1 MWWYTSK
8 KSVGRVKNTFFTRKF
23 VMHNRT
29 KVNEVHL
36 AEMRSVMGKRKD
48 VKLEDIAREL
58 GISIVSVSNVL
69 NGRKGVS
76 EGLRQKV
83 LEKARE
89 LGYKMADSARFRE
102 EESWCIGIIVAERY
116 IKEYPSFYMEVY
128 RQIAGILT
136 RRGNQTVLEVVDED
150 REKLRYSRPPFAD
163 IDLQGV
169 IMVGEMHP
177 EYIEKLKKATDVPV
191 VCVDF
196 YRTEGDVDY
205 IATDSFHGMQLVT
218 QKLIDYGH
226 KKIGFVGTVHA
237 TSSIMDRYMGYCK
250 ALQINGLREH
260 EEWVIDDREKD
271 GYGYLLDFV
280 LPAVLPT
287 AFVCNCDKCAY
298 ILIDKL
304 RRRGIRVPEDISVAG
319 FDYFYQG
326 TGKEPELLT
335 YESDWKAMAQVSVN
349 TLLKRIMGKKPP
361 EGVRI
366 VEGGV
371 VIGNTARRI

>member
-196 YRTEGDVDY
+196 YR
-205 IATDSFHGMQLVT
+205 GM
-218 QKLIDYGH
+218 
-226 KKIGFVGTVHA
+226 
-237 TSSIMDRYMGYCK
+237 
-250 ALQINGLREH
+250 
-260 EEWVIDDREKD
+260 
-271 GYGYLLDFV
+271 
-280 LPAVLPT
+280 
-287 AFVCNCDKCAY
+287 
-298 ILIDKL
+298 
-304 RRRGIRVPEDISVAG
+304 
-319 FDYFYQG
+319 
-326 TGKEPELLT
+326 
-335 YESDWKAMAQVSVN
+335 
-349 TLLKRIMGKKPP
+349 
-361 EGVRI
+361 
-366 VEGGV
+366 
-371 VIGNTARRI
+371 